1 MAQGFAVT
9 DAVQRD
15 GSVAVAVAI
24 MGQRGAAFL
33 ADGGCV
39 LLQHGI
45 LLLRLL
51 RRGNAGL
58 YHLRDL

>member
-1 MAQGFAVT
+1 MAQGFAGA
-9 DAVQRD
+9 DAVRRD
-15 GSVAVAVAI
+15 GSVTVAVAI
-24 MGQRGAAFL
+24 MPQRGTAFL

-51 RRGNAGL
+51 GRGDAGL
-58 YHLRDL
+58 YDLRDL